1 MKKFIFLIVFLAVVA
16 GALIAT
22 CPDRNAHMAAI
33 KSVVSEV
40 VNDEVDKQT
49 NIFTTE
55 LASISTVLTV
65 NMADSYLKTNLIIK
79 DHTLYNIGYINY
91 KNELRM
97 VSVGI
102 LNHVFT
108 LDKETAREIMKDKMT
123 FPFKY
128 QQRGTLQ
135 HRVPRCWGSS
145 YQ

>member
-16 GALIAT
+16 GVLIAT

-91 KNELRM
+91 KDEPNYYYFITASAKRRKMSGSLLTDCLTFIL
-97 VSVGI
+97 SV
-102 LNHVFT
+102 LSCTYN
-108 LDKETAREIMKDKMT
+108 M
-123 FPFKY
+123 
-128 QQRGTLQ
+128 
-135 HRVPRCWGSS
+135 CSS
-145 YQ
+145 KCSRSVV

>member
-1 MKKFIFLIVFLAVVA
+1 MKKFLFLILFITVIGGV
-16 GALIAT
+16 LIAT
-22 CPDRNAHMAAI
+22 CPDRHAHQEAI

-40 VNDEVDKQT
+40 VNAEVDQS

-91 KNELRM
+91 KDELRM

-123 FPFKY
+123 FPFK
-128 QQRGTLQ
+128 
-135 HRVPRCWGSS
+135 
-145 YQ
+145 